1 MGRKVL
7 RCAGAALLAGFFL
20 AASAATTV
28 HAQTPAA
35 IQTAENPR
43 QADPSSG
50 PTPALARDDNVEG
63 WAASVWFSPANLSF
77 ARRKEKDAGK
87 MPALPEDRLHG
98 RNVAQVFRPEDA
110 ASSENSFASKEADC
124 VEASCISDS
133 GDAELPSAPTPAIPD
148 DRSEPYTPITG
159 RGRLAWVVK
168 NALWPEHLA
177 AGVITMGIATARDA
191 PPEDGPHW
199 GGFGERFGVRL
210 TGVATSNVMEAGIG
224 ALWGEDPRYFPVP
237 EESFRARVKNVIVM
251 TFLARRPDGDFRPA
265 YARYLAFSGSNF
277 LANAW
282 RPDSEANVHDAVLRT
297 AEGFAGRMASNA
309 WSEFWPQAKGYIFH
323 RGRSQP

>member
-1 MGRKVL
+1 MTFHDEGLWGRGFLLSAAAGVRFFGGAILLAAVL
-7 RCAGAALLAGFFL
+7 ALAAGSARGQSLAPDQAANAFNSSGASAPVASGDSGAGAAV
-20 AASAATTV
+20 ASG
-28 HAQTPAA
+28 
-35 IQTAENPR
+35 
-43 QADPSSG
+43 D
-50 PTPALARDDNVEG
+50 L
-63 WAASVWFSPANLSF
+63 
-77 ARRKEKDAGK
+77 
-87 MPALPEDRLHG
+87 
-98 RNVAQVFRPEDA
+98 
-110 ASSENSFASKEADC
+110 
-124 VEASCISDS
+124 
-133 GDAELPSAPTPAIPD
+133 GDAELPSAPAAALV
-148 DRSEPYTPITG
+148 RSAAAPEDQSAPYELITG
-159 RGRLAWVVK
+159 GERLGWIVR
-168 NALWPEHLA
+168 NTLWPQHLLG
-177 AGVITMGIATARDA
+177 GVITSAVGTGLNR
-191 PPEDGPHW
+191 PREDGPHW

-309 WSEFWPQAKGYIFH
+309 WNEFWPQAKGYIFH